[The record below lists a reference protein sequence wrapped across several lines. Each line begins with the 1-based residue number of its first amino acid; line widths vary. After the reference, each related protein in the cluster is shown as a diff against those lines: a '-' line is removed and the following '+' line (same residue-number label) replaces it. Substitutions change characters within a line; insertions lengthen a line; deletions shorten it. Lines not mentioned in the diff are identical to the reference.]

1 MAVVQLPKVVDVIPE
16 KCVNCQACI
25 RVCPV
30 KYCNDAYG
38 DYVKIIPE
46 LCIGCGECLEACTHD
61 ARVPVDDFE
70 QFMNDLKK
78 GEQIVAV
85 VAPGIAAN
93 FVNYLKLNG
102 WLKSIGVKAFFDV
115 SFGAELT
122 IKSYV
127 EHIKQNNP
135 KTVIAQPCP
144 AIVSFIEIYH
154 PELLEYLAPAD
165 SPMLH
170 TIKMIKEF
178 YPQYRNHKIAII
190 SPCVAKK
197 REFYETKLGDYNV
210 TFLSLYKYITANRI
224 NLESYPEVQFENPP
238 AERAVEFSTPG
249 GLMKTALRDVP
260 ELEGKIRK
268 IEGPTII
275 YKYLSKFSESVR
287 NGTAPLIVDCLN
299 CEMGCNGGTAT
310 IARTENV
317 DNVEKRVEERS
328 KKMQLLWSKSSI
340 FGKKKINMKKLRK
353 TINEYW
359 KPGLY
364 KRTYW
369 NLNDNLNSRIRK
381 PTNRELEQIYKK
393 LKKESESDILN
404 CGSCGYK
411 TCESF
416 AIAIF
421 NNLNKP
427 ENCKLYEKKIVEEEN
442 LKLQEEARKNEELIE
457 ELQQQ
462 QATLEEVFAM
472 YSEVSAKVNEN
483 LEELDKSNKEIVGFL
498 SKLVQSFAVQME
510 AFEHSR
516 KELKDSLQT
525 VNQLWNI
532 AKAISEISSQTNLLA
547 LNASIEAAR
556 AGEFGRGFAVVA
568 DEVRKLA
575 ESTVLEVKK
584 IEPFAKET
592 EELFI
597 KVGTKFD
604 HASMTLRSVESEIE
618 KIARITREI
627 AERLEQVYTLS
638 KSLQKSR

>member
-1 MAVVQLPKVVDVIPE
+1 MAVVELPKVVDIISE

-30 KYCNDAYG
+30 KYCNDASG

-70 QFMNDLKK
+70 QFMNDLRK
-78 GEQIVAV
+78 GEQIVAI

-260 ELEGKIRK
+260 ELDGKIRK

-275 YKYLSKFSESVR
+275 YKYLSKFAESIR

-310 IARTENV
+310 IVRTENM
-317 DNVEKRVEERS
+317 DNVEKRIEERS
-328 KKMQLLWSKSSI
+328 KKMQQLWSKRTI
-340 FGKKKINMKKLRK
+340 FGKKKVNMRKLRK
-353 TINEYW
+353 TIDQYW

-364 KRTYW
+364 RRTYW
-369 NLNDNLNSRIRK
+369 NLSQNLSSKIKK
-381 PTNRELEQIYKK
+381 PTTRDIEQIYKM
-393 LKKESESDILN
+393 LKKESEDDILN
-404 CGSCGYK
+404 CGSCGYE
-411 TCESF
+411 TCENF
-416 AIAIF
+416 AVAIF
-421 NNLNKP
+421 NNLNRP
-427 ENCKLYEKKIVEEEN
+427 ENCKLYEKKIVQEEN
-442 LKLQEEARKNEELIE
+442 SKLQEEVRKNEELIE

-472 YSEVSAKVNEN
+472 YSEVSTKLHEN

-498 SKLVQSFAVQME
+498 SKLVQSFGMQME
-510 AFEHSR
+510 AFEKSR
-516 KELKDSLQT
+516 NELKDSLQT

-575 ESTVLEVKK
+575 ELTVLEVKK
-584 IEPFAKET
+584 IEPFAKEM
-592 EELFI
+592 EELFN

-604 HASMTLRSVESEIE
+604 HASITLKSVESEIE
-618 KIARITREI
+618 KIARITSQI
-627 AERLEQVYTLS
+627 AKRLEQVYLLS
-638 KSLQKSR
+638 KSLQRT